1 MLDKLNEHT
10 TEYISALE
18 SQNATYRAQISTQ
31 NDQIKAQSEM
41 IKTLQAEVTRTRA
54 SIPSEII
61 GMAVARGVDKI
72 RDWTR
77 KK

>member
-1 MLDKLNEHT
+1 MIDRIT
-10 TEYISALE
+10 PATESYIALLE

-31 NDQIKAQSEM
+31 NETIKAQNEM

-72 RDWTR
+72 KDWT
-77 KK
+77 KKR